1 MYCIIERHFIL
12 IILAFS
18 AVAMLEPSCFT
29 WLKPYITLLLGI
41 ILFGIGFTLDS
52 TTVKKTLERRWT
64 IFFAIMA
71 RYLLMPTAAYLIG
84 KVLQLSTMELIGL
97 VILGTCPGGT
107 AANVMSYL
115 SRGNIALTV
124 ILTFG
129 TTLLA
134 PFAMPTLV
142 YFFLH
147 EEINVPYWGMLTNI
161 LLVVF
166 IPLAIVIFVKKYC
179 DKFSKRLIDVFP
191 TISIFAISLAIACI
205 IALSQ
210 EKIRAFPF
218 WIISAVLLLN
228 LAGYFFGF
236 LISKSL
242 HCNPPEQKSILFEFG
257 MFDAALGIIIATHFF
272 GPVAALPS
280 AFLSIIQNI
289 TASAFVRIFRYTKYH
304 SKDRGSASAAGLILD
319 E

>member
-1 MYCIIERHFIL
+1 MQYIERHFIA

-18 AVAMLEPSCFT
+18 ALAMLEPSCFT

-41 ILFGIGFTLDS
+41 ILFGIGFTLDP
-52 TTVKKTLERRWT
+52 TTVKQTLENRRT
-64 IFFAIMA
+64 ILFAIIA
-71 RYLLMPTAAYLIG
+71 RYLLMPTVAYLIG
-84 KVLQLSTMELIGL
+84 KVLHLNSMELIGL
-97 VILGTCPGGT
+97 VILGSCPGGT

-129 TTLLA
+129 TTILA

-142 YFFLH
+142 YYFLH

-166 IPLAIVIFVKKYC
+166 IPLAMGLFVKKYC
-179 DKFSKRLIDVFP
+179 GKLSNRFIDIFP

-210 EKIRAFPF
+210 EKIRAFPLG
-218 WIISAVLLLN
+218 IISAVVLLN

-236 LISKSL
+236 LTSKTL
-242 HCNPPEQKSILFEFG
+242 RCKPPEQKSIIFEFG

-289 TASAFVRIFRYTKYH
+289 TASFFVKIFSTKKMNYREH
-304 SKDRGSASAAGLILD
+304 LELKRS
-319 E
+319 